1 MATAA
6 DSVVTMARGAFP
18 ALGAKVGIVEATINL
33 ATVSAELVAQG
44 DGELASGDIIQCI
57 SLPQGTCVLAAG
69 IEIMTTVAGST
80 ALDIDMG
87 ITGGTTGFWINDI
100 DIGSSTSYVA
110 TDYVAGTG
118 TAGGYVIGPG
128 AAGATSDTIDILCN
142 TVTGSLTAGVL
153 RVYAVVAD
161 VTDLSNV

>member
-6 DSVVTMARGAFP
+6 DSAVTMVRGGFP
-18 ALGAKVGIVEATINL
+18 ALGSKVGIVENVIDL

-44 DGELASGDIIQCI
+44 DGVLASGDIIEALT
-57 SLPQGTCVLAAG
+57 LPQGTTVLTAG
-69 IEIMTTVAGST
+69 IEITETVAGST

-87 ITGGTTGFWINDI
+87 ITGGDVDIWIDGI
-100 DIGSSTSYVA
+100 DVGSSTSYVL
-110 TDYVAGTG
+110 TDYIAQP
-118 TAGGYVIGPG
+118 TATYPYAIGPG

-142 TVTGSLTAGVL
+142 TVTGTVTAGKL

-161 VTDLSNV
+161 ITDLTA